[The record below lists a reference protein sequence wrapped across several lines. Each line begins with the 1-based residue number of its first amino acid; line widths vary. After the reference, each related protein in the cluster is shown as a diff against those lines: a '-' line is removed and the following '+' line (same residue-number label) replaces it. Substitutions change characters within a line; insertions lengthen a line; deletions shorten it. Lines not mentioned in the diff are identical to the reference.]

1 MCPQYK
7 LAKHILKNKIFF
19 LPTNPY
25 ILEHVS
31 RNTDILLKV
40 MLNTIKSI
48 NYLPVLA
55 LSWI

>member
-1 MCPQYK
+1 M
-7 LAKHILKNKIFF
+7 FF

-31 RNTDILLKV
+31 RNTEILLEV
-40 MLNTIKSI
+40 MLNTKKSI
-48 NYLPVLA
+48 NYLPVHA